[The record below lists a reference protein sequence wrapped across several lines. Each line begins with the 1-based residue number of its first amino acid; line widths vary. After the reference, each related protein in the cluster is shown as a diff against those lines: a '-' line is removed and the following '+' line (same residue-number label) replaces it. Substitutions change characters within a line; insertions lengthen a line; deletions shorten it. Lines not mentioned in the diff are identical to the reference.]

1 MRSSVLGFVAGA
13 ALLLGAIPEA
23 SADGGQASVPDIVL
37 LKDGGML
44 RGTIVEKDP
53 EGSVTILLPS
63 GKSRT
68 VDMDDVTYAG
78 AESARPKA
86 KPDEDDEDEDE
97 DEAPARKGR
106 RSKTKPFITV
116 KAGEASLK
124 LESDEPNATYHV
136 RSGSAY
142 VVGSRGSAVGQSFTE
157 ICTAPCEASL
167 PVGTHYL
174 ALSKQGGVPVLS
186 ADPVRLDGPSRIV
199 GSYTSNAGTRMA
211 GLGVLVGGI
220 VVGGVV
226 MLVPIMTRDPGEE
239 FSSAPLVIGGVLLLG
254 GTFGGMLLMMRRDDV
269 KFEITPLEEARGGPT
284 TPRATMAA
292 LPARGITTG
301 AGLRVSF

>member
-1 MRSSVLGFVAGA
+1 MRSSILGFVVGA

-23 SADGGQASVPDIVL
+23 SADSGKSSVPDIVI
-37 LKDGGML
+37 LKNGGML

-68 VDMDDVTYAG
+68 VDMGEVTYAG

-86 KPDEDDEDEDE
+86 DEDEDE
-97 DEAPARKGR
+97 DEAPARGGR
-106 RSKTKPFITV
+106 DGKTKPFITV
-116 KAGEASLK
+116 KAGEAALK
-124 LESDEPNATYHV
+124 LESNEPNATYHV
-136 RSGSAY
+136 RTGSAY
-142 VVGSRGSAVGQSFTE
+142 VIGTRGSAVGQSFTE

-186 ADPVRLDGPSRIV
+186 PDPVRLDGPSRVV

-220 VVGGVV
+220 LVGGAV
-226 MLVPIMTRDPGEE
+226 MMVPIFTREPGES
-239 FSSAPLVIGGVLLLG
+239 FSAAPIVIGSILVLG
-254 GTFGGMLLMMRRDDV
+254 GSLAGTLLMFRSDDV
-269 KFEITPLEEARGGPT
+269 KFEITPLQEARGGPAA
-284 TPRATMAA
+284 PHATMAA
-292 LPARGITTG
+292 LPTRGLTTG

>member
-1 MRSSVLGFVAGA
+1 MRSSVIGFVAGA

-53 EGSVTILLPS
+53 KGSVTILLPS

-68 VDMDDVTYAG
+68 VDMASVTYAG
-78 AESARPKA
+78 AESAMPKA
-86 KPDEDDEDEDE
+86 DEDGDEDE
-97 DEAPARKGR
+97 DEAPARKSPGG
-106 RSKTKPFITV
+106 KTKPFITV
-116 KAGEASLK
+116 KAGEAALK
-124 LESDEPNATYHV
+124 LESNEANATYHV

-142 VVGSRGSAVGQSFTE
+142 VVGPRGSAVGQSFTE

-186 ADPVRLDGPSRIV
+186 TDPVRLDGPSRIV
-199 GSYTSNAGTRMA
+199 GSYTSNAGTRMV

-220 VVGGVV
+220 VVGWVV
-226 MLVPIMTRDPGEE
+226 MLVPILTRDPAED
-239 FSSAPLVIGGVLLLG
+239 FSVTPLIIGGALLLAGSFGGVLL
-254 GTFGGMLLMMRRDDV
+254 MSRRDDV
-269 KFEITPLEEARGGPT
+269 KFEITPLQEARGGPVA
-284 TPRATMAA
+284 PHATLAA
-292 LPARGITTG
+292 LPARGFTTG
-301 AGLRVSF
+301 AGVRVSF